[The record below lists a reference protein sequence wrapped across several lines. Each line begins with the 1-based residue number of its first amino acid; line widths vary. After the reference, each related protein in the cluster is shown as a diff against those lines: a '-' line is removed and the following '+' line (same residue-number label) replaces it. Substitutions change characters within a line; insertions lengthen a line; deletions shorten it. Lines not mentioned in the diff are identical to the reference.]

1 MGEHLLARVIIKDP
15 GIGRTAVIG
24 VIGIA
29 GDIGVIGIPG
39 VLGIIGF
46 PKPFLL
52 AFQWRVSS
60 HCLTSAMTEGMETE
74 TFTFIFSS
82 TLLRAWTKNPFQHTL
97 SQSKWFGK
105 RESARISKNSIWVS
119 FWEHLRQKL

>member
-1 MGEHLLARVIIKDP
+1 MGEHSLARVIIKDP

-24 VIGIA
+24 VIGLA

-46 PKPFLL
+46 PKPLSFLQ
-52 AFQWRVSS
+52 FQWRVSS

-82 TLLRAWTKNPFQHTL
+82 TLQRA
-97 SQSKWFGK
+97 
-105 RESARISKNSIWVS
+105 
-119 FWEHLRQKL
+119 